1 MNAPRSV
8 EQYLAQLKAALA
20 GEDPALQQDALYDAE
35 EYLRAEIAQHKDKSE
50 SDVLELIASTYG
62 APEEVADAY
71 RTTEATVRAA
81 LAPPK
86 RPRPQSALGRFFAVF
101 GDSRAYTSLFFM
113 LLSLATGII
122 YFTVIVTG
130 LSMSAGLAVLII
142 GIPFFLLFLG
152 LVRVLALA
160 EGRLVEA
167 LTGMRMPRRPASPRS
182 DSPWYE
188 RIFEMVKDRHTW
200 TAMFYMLLQ
209 LPLGIVYFTIAV
221 SGLALGLG
229 LIFGPVAELFDRPG
243 GVDVGISPDL
253 PLLVLPFVVAF
264 GILML
269 TLLMHLAKAIGMMHG
284 HLAKT
289 LLVRSTG

>member
-1 MNAPRSV
+1 
-8 EQYLAQLKAALA
+8 
-20 GEDPALQQDALYDAE
+20 
-35 EYLRAEIAQHKDKSE
+35 
-50 SDVLELIASTYG
+50 
-62 APEEVADAY
+62 
-71 RTTEATVRAA
+71 
-81 LAPPK
+81 
-86 RPRPQSALGRFFAVF
+86 
-101 GDSRAYTSLFFM
+101 
-113 LLSLATGII
+113 
-122 YFTVIVTG
+122 
-130 LSMSAGLAVLII
+130 
-142 GIPFFLLFLG
+142 
-152 LVRVLALA
+152 
-160 EGRLVEA
+160 
-167 LTGMRMPRRPASPRS
+167 
-182 DSPWYE
+182 
-188 RIFEMVKDRHTW
+188 MVKDRHTW

>member
-1 MNAPRSV
+1 
-8 EQYLAQLKAALA
+8 
-20 GEDPALQQDALYDAE
+20 
-35 EYLRAEIAQHKDKSE
+35 AQHKDKSE

-81 LAPPK
+81 LAPPP

-130 LSMSAGLAVLII
+130 ISMSAGLLILII

-167 LTGMRMPRRPASPRS
+167 LTGTRMPRRPASARS
-182 DSPWYE
+182 DSPWYQ
-188 RIFEMVKDRHTW
+188 RIVEMVRDRYTW

-209 LPLGIVYFTIAV
+209 LPLGIIYFTIAV

-243 GVDVGISPDL
+243 GVDIGMSPDL